1 MFLQIRG
8 FFFKISG
15 QVYEQHVEVAEIA
28 ETEQLPPRSAV
39 VDVVP
44 PTHTHTQ
51 AHATQA
57 HTLSS
62 RCVSTV
68 CKISSFNIKKK
79 KVKIVK

>member
-44 PTHTHTQ
+44 PTHTHT
-51 AHATQA
+51 HTTQA

-62 RCVSTV
+62 SCFSTV
-68 CKISSFNIKKK
+68 CKISSFNI
-79 KVKIVK
+79 